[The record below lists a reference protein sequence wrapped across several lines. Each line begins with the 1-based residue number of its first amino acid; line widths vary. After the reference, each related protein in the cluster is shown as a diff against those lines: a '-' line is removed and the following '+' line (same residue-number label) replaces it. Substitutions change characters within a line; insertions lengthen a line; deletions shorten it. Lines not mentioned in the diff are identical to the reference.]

1 MVNEESG
8 SNAYRSGVE
17 ERAQRVGQQ
26 VNALKNEAQDLYE
39 RGKER
44 AVVLRND
51 ARHYV
56 QDRPLRA
63 VLTAAGVGVLLGLL
77 LARR

>member
-1 MVNEESG
+1 MVDEEVG
-8 SNAYRSGVE
+8 SNYRSGVE

-26 VNALKNEAQDLYE
+26 VDALKAEAQDLFE

-63 VLTAAGVGVLLGLL
+63 VLAAAGVGVVVGLL